1 MAGGH
6 DAPDMRGR
14 AQVRERPAEPRR
26 APTAGALAT
35 AAVTRTTNAAPSAAA
50 MPAAP
55 GAAGRSVLEGAFG
68 LLEAVERAGEAG
80 PTRLAAECGLPKS
93 TAHRLLEQ
101 LAELGALERHGG
113 NYRMGPQMFR
123 LGHRWQPYPGLRS
136 AAPQPMRG
144 LAELTGAAV
153 GICVLWKGQTLVL
166 EWVPGTGAGQPV
178 ECRRGTVWPWRSAA
192 GKVLMAAAGP
202 TALPGPPPASWS
214 REASVIR
221 ARGAAFDREELVP
234 GVCCVAV
241 PLRGRPGQAPL
252 ASLCAVTDPAHRL
265 ERIADAVTR
274 TAQVISTSLRGR

>member
-1 MAGGH
+1 MNGRGGTGA
-6 DAPDMRGR
+6 DAPHRTGR
-14 AQVRERPAEPRR
+14 REA
-26 APTAGALAT
+26 AGALAT
-35 AAVTRTTNAAPSAAA
+35 VAVAGAASAVPSAAVA
-50 MPAAP
+50 MAPAP

-101 LAELGALERHGG
+101 LAELGAVERHGG

-136 AAPQPMRG
+136 VAPQPMRG
-144 LAELTGAAV
+144 LAELTGAGV

-166 EWVPGTGAGQPV
+166 EWVSGTGAGQPV
-178 ECRRGTVWPWRSAA
+178 VCRPGTIWPWRSAP

-202 TALPGPPPASWS
+202 AALPGPPDPSWA
-214 REASVIR
+214 REAAGIR

-234 GVCCVAV
+234 GVCCAAV
-241 PLRGRPGQAPL
+241 PLRGQPGRAPL
-252 ASLCAVTDPAHRL
+252 ASLCAVTDPAHHL
-265 ERIADAVTR
+265 ERIAQAAAR
-274 TAQVISTSLRGR
+274 TAQVISTRLRGR